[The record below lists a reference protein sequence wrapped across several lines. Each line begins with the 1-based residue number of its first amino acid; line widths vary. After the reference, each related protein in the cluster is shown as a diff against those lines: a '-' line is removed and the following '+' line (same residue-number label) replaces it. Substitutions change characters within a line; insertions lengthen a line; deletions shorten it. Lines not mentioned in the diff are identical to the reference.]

1 MLLQGQIGAQIA
13 GDGTQPILRQ
23 GRTSELIVS
32 QAHPRYNEVTSTG
45 SVYSLVLP
53 ATTTGAG
60 AGNLVGAAAAAAT
73 QFALWNPVG
82 SGVNICIM
90 EVCVA
95 IVSAT
100 TMPAGPPFHG
110 VIVGSV
116 PSIASTFD
124 SGRAA
129 QNARGGSGAPRAK
142 YVNTAAQ
149 AGTTLTG
156 GSAPITFRAMELSFS
171 ATGFASPAGTYVD
184 EHVDGEIV
192 LPPGTGWLPLWASA
206 GTSMLNAYSVVWEEI
221 PI

>member
-1 MLLQGQIGAQIA
+1 MLLQGQVGPIIA
-13 GDGTQPILRQ
+13 SDGSQTIVRQ
-23 GRTSELIVS
+23 SRTAELIVS
-32 QAHPRYNEVTSTG
+32 AAKSRYYEPASRG
-45 SVYSLVLP
+45 SVFALVLP

-60 AGNLVGAAAAAAT
+60 AGNLVNAAAAAAT

-82 SGVNICIM
+82 SGVNLCLI
-90 EVCVA
+90 ETCVA
-95 IVSAT
+95 ILSAT

-110 VIVGSV
+110 FIVGSV
-116 PSIASTFD
+116 PTISSTFD
-124 SGRAA
+124 SGRD
-129 QNARGGSGAPRAK
+129 ARNSRAGSGAPRAK
-142 YVNTAAQ
+142 YVATAAQ

-156 GSAPITFRAMELSFS
+156 GSAPVTFRAMELSFN

-184 EHVDGEIV
+184 EHLDGEIV